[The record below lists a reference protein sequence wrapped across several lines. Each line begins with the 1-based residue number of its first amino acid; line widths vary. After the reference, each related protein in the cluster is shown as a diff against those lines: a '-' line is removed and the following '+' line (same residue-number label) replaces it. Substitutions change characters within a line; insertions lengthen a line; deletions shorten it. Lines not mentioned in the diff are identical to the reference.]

1 MQSLEKRARTVEA
14 ALNNALDELM
24 LTREEVEIEIL
35 EEPKNILGLINT
47 KQAVIRVWR
56 KADAEDLAVNFLQE
70 VLIYMGEKVEIDA
83 KLKDNTLYL
92 DLSGPNMAIL
102 IGKRGSTLDSLQ
114 YLTSLVV
121 NKGKKEYIRVIIDTE
136 NYRKKRE
143 KTLIKLAEKLAYK
156 ARKYKKDVVLEPMN
170 PYERRII
177 HSALQGNEDISTR
190 SEGED
195 PYRKVRIYLKMKH
208 NS

>member
-14 ALNNALDELM
+14 AVNIALDELM

-35 EEPKNILGLINT
+35 EKPKNILGFINT
-47 KQAVIRVWR
+47 KQAVVKIWR
-56 KADAEDLAVNFLQE
+56 KADSEDLAVNFLQE

-102 IGKRGSTLDSLQ
+102 IGKRGTTLDSLQ

-136 NYRKKRE
+136 SYRSKRE

-195 PYRKVRIYLKMKH
+195 PYRKVRIYLKRKH

>member
-1 MQSLEKRARTVEA
+1 MQPLEKSARTVEA
-14 ALNNALDELM
+14 AINIALDELM
-24 LTREEVEIEIL
+24 LTREEVEIEVL

-47 KQAVIRVWR
+47 KQALVRVWR
-56 KADAEDLAVNFLQE
+56 KADAEDIAVNFLQE
-70 VLIYMGEKVEIDA
+70 VLIYMGEKVEIQT
-83 KLKDNTLYL
+83 KLEDNNLYM

-102 IGKRGSTLDSLQ
+102 IGKRGTTLDSLQ

-121 NKGKKEYIRVIIDTE
+121 NKGKKEYIRVILDTE

-143 KTLIKLAEKLAYK
+143 KTLIKLAEKLAYR

-195 PYRKVRIYLKMKH
+195 PYRKVRIYLKKKH

>member
-1 MQSLEKRARTVEA
+1 MHSLEKRARTVEA
-14 ALNNALDELM
+14 AINIALDELM
-24 LTREEVEIEIL
+24 LTREEVEIEVL
-35 EEPKNILGLINT
+35 EKPKNILGLINT
-47 KQAVIRVWR
+47 KQAVVRVWR
-56 KADAEDLAVNFLQE
+56 KADSEDLAVNFLQE

-83 KLKDNTLYL
+83 KLVDNTLYL

-102 IGKRGSTLDSLQ
+102 IGKRGTTLDSLQ

-136 NYRKKRE
+136 SYRSKRE

-195 PYRKVRIYLKMKH
+195 PYRKVRIYLKRKH

>member
-1 MQSLEKRARTVEA
+1 MKSSEKSARTVQA
-14 ALNNALDELM
+14 AVESALDELM
-24 LTREEVEIEIL
+24 LTRDEVEIEIL

-47 KQAVIRVWR
+47 KQALVRV
-56 KADAEDLAVNFLQE
+56 KQKVDAEEVATNFLQE
-70 VLIYMGEKVEIDA
+70 VLIYMGEKVDIEA
-83 KLKDNTLYL
+83 RLEGNTLYL

-102 IGKRGSTLDSLQ
+102 IGKRGTTLDSLQ

-121 NKGKKEYIRVIIDTE
+121 NRGKKEYIRVILDTE
-136 NYRKKRE
+136 NYRSKRE
-143 KTLIKLAEKLAYK
+143 KTLTKLAEKLAYK

-195 PYRKVRIYLKMKH
+195 PYRKVRIYLKKKH
-208 NS
+208 SN

>member
-14 ALNNALDELM
+14 AINIALDELM
-24 LTREEVEIEIL
+24 LTREEVEIEVL
-35 EEPKNILGLINT
+35 EKPKNILGLINT
-47 KQAVIRVWR
+47 KQAVVKVWR
-56 KADAEDLAVNFLQE
+56 KADSEDLAVNFLQE
-70 VLIYMGEKVEIDA
+70 VLIYMGEKVEIDS
-83 KLKDNTLYL
+83 KLIDNTLYL

-102 IGKRGSTLDSLQ
+102 IGKRGTTLDSLQ

-136 NYRKKRE
+136 SYRSKRE

-195 PYRKVRIYLKMKH
+195 PYRKVRIYLKRKH

>member
-14 ALNNALDELM
+14 AINIALDELM
-24 LTREEVEIEIL
+24 LTREEVEIEIV
-35 EEPKNILGLINT
+35 EEPKNILGLINI
-47 KQAVIRVWR
+47 KQAVIKVWR

-102 IGKRGSTLDSLQ
+102 IGKRGTTLDSLQ

-136 NYRKKRE
+136 SYRNKRE

-195 PYRKVRIYLKMKH
+195 PYRKVRIYLNKKH